1 MTCSAAFERPTTC
14 TRCGEGLT
22 ASVWSAPL
30 SIEETR
36 NFWCCSKCGNM
47 FETIDPIPNEELLPI
62 ELIEKFLPGLL
73 VA

>member
-1 MTCSAAFERPTTC
+1 
-14 TRCGEGLT
+14 
-22 ASVWSAPL
+22 
-30 SIEETR
+30 
-36 NFWCCSKCGNM
+36 M